1 MITDKLVYQIKFGKN
16 NNYNKDDKSY
26 TSILL
31 MSLLICNLASHYF
44 YLLSY
49 YFSLAPHLL
58 N

>member
-31 MSLLICNLASHYF
+31 M
-44 YLLSY
+44 
-49 YFSLAPHLL
+49 
-58 N
+58 